1 MEQWQF
7 GSIIEGL
14 KSIAGEK
21 SVLSDKESLLT
32 YESDGLTM
40 DTAVPWAVVFPVS
53 AEQVSEIVKYLTG
66 NKIPY
71 IPRGAGTGLSGGCL
85 PVKGG
90 IVISLTRMN
99 RILEIDIENRFAIV
113 EPGVL
118 NEEVTDAVKDHGLHF
133 SPDPSSGQ
141 ASTIGGN
148 IAENAG
154 GPHTMK
160 YGVTVNHVLGME
172 VVLPDGDIV
181 ELGSSTLETQGYD
194 LVGLMNG
201 SEGTFGIVTKA
212 IVKLIPLPETYL
224 TFCGIYNSV
233 DGAVNTITQLFKAGI
248 TPVALEL
255 IDKVYLKGLN
265 EAFDMD
271 FPTDAEA
278 VMIMELDGPEEGMDT
293 LREKVI
299 DICREN
305 DMRDVQIAA
314 DSDARKKLWTTRK
327 HATAAL
333 GRMTPFYYTQ
343 DGVVPRTRLPEMLKR
358 IREIARK
365 YNITI
370 ANAFH
375 AGDGNIHPVLLYDE
389 RIKDEK
395 TRVLAASGEILE
407 TCVEMGGTISG
418 EHGIGSE
425 KKKYMKLVFTVDDLE
440 QMKDLKGVFDP
451 EGFLNPGKIFP
462 EEN

>member
-1 MEQWQF
+1 MEL
-7 GSIIEGL
+7 SNIIEGL
-14 KSIAGEK
+14 RDIAGSD
-21 SVLSDKESLLT
+21 SVIREKESLIT

-40 DTAVPWAVVFPVS
+40 DKAVPWAVVFAES
-53 AEQVSEIVKYLTG
+53 AKQVSDIVKYLSE
-66 NKIPY
+66 NKIPFT
-71 IPRGAGTGLSGGCL
+71 PRGAGTGLSGGCL
-85 PVKGG
+85 PVEGG

-99 RILEIDIENRFAIV
+99 SILEIDIENRIAVV

-118 NEEVTDAVKDHGLHF
+118 NQSISDAVKDDGLYF

-160 YGVTVNHVLGME
+160 YGVTVNHVMGLE

-181 ELGSSTLETQGYD
+181 ELGSRTLETQGYD

-212 IVKLIPLPETYL
+212 IVKLIPLPETHL
-224 TFCGIYNSV
+224 TFCGIFNSI
-233 DGAVNTITQLFKAGI
+233 DGAVNTITQLFRAGI

-265 EAFDMD
+265 KAFDMD

-278 VMIMELDGPEEGMDT
+278 VMIMELDGLKAGMET
-293 LREKVI
+293 LKERVI
-299 DICREN
+299 GIGNEN
-305 DMRDVQIAA
+305 DMRDVEIAA
-314 DSDARKKLWTTRK
+314 DSEKRKKLWTTRK

-343 DGVVPRTRLPEMLKR
+343 DGVVPRTRLPIILKK
-358 IREIARK
+358 IRKIAKK
-365 YNITI
+365 YDITI

-375 AGDGNIHPVLLYDE
+375 AGDGNIHPVLMYDE
-389 RIKDEK
+389 RIPGEKD
-395 TRVLAASGEILE
+395 RVLQASAEILKA
-407 TCVEMGGTISG
+407 CVELGGTISG

-425 KKKYMKLVFTVDDLE
+425 KKKYMKLVFTDDDLNS
-440 QMKDLKGVFDP
+440 MKDLKSVFDP

-462 EEN
+462 DEDN